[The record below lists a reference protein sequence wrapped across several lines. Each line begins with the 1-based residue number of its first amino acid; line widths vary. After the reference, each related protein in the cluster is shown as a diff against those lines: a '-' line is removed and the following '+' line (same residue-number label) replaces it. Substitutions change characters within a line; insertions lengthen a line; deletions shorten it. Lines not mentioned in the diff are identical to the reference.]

1 MDHQLI
7 HKLSQDIKK
16 RLTSTDADK
25 IKEVEAFLLEELK
38 AFDINE
44 RINIVEKIIGNLD
57 RSDLKSDETCEDVDD
72 QVLSRIYSL
81 LLGRNVT
88 KADLSSSEIIEK
100 LAASLNTIFNSLN
113 QLISSINMTFSGES
127 SGEGT
132 IRQVIG
138 FHIEGEKQSN
148 SLENYL
154 GKINN
159 AFLATQ
165 KAFKDSA
172 YNKVEQI
179 LHALDP
185 ESIAAENGKSLKF
198 GPLKKAEYYELYEHK
213 YNKIRRW
220 FESGKFMEDFLR
232 EFEKNCQKNI

>member
-1 MDHQLI
+1 MDHQLTE
-7 HKLSQDIKK
+7 KLAVEIKK
-16 RLTSTDADK
+16 RFAMKGTDAQPD
-25 IKEVEAFLLEELK
+25 IEHYLDEALT
-38 AFDINE
+38 AFSMDE
-44 RINIVEKIIGNLD
+44 RIGIVETVMQNLKKED
-57 RSDLKSDETCEDVDD
+57 APQGEKCENVDD

-81 LLGRNVT
+81 LLGRSVS

-127 SGEGT
+127 AGEGT

-138 FHIEGEKQSN
+138 FHIEGENQSN

-154 GKINN
+154 GQINN
-159 AFLATQ
+159 AFLSTQ

-172 YNKVEQI
+172 YNKVEQV

-185 ESIAAENGKSLKF
+185 ESISAENGKSLKF
-198 GPLKKAEYYELYEHK
+198 GPLKKAEYYEMYEHK

>member
-7 HKLSQDIKK
+7 LKLSQDIKK

-25 IKEVEAFLLEELK
+25 IKEVEAFMLEELK

-57 RSDLKSDETCEDVDD
+57 TSDLKSNETCEDVDD

-154 GKINN
+154 GQINN
-159 AFLATQ
+159 AFLSTQ

-172 YNKVEQI
+172 YNKVEQV

-185 ESIAAENGKSLKF
+185 EKISAENGKSLKF
-198 GPLKKAEYYELYEHK
+198 GPLKKAEHYELYEHK